1 MNSIIKDYITYIIK
15 PLEEFKNKLLTK
27 YHFSYNDELI
37 QRIDND
43 LFERY
48 QKLSDLL
55 DNYI

>member
-1 MNSIIKDYITYIIK
+1 MNSIIEDYITYIIR
-15 PLEEFKNKLLTK
+15 PLEEFRNKLLTNF
-27 YHFSYNDELI
+27 HFSDNDELI

-55 DNYI
+55 DD